1 MLVQIMSHLGKHWT
15 LAAFLII
22 PIQYLMFKCLS
33 LNIRNA
39 FVLTGMCSLEE
50 IVTDIQVTG
59 LNQSL
64 VPLSN
69 QKEAETPLI
78 SSGQHF
84 QRTSSVVLLHISNI
98 LTFTMCHVKEVLQKE
113 ELQKPSSAPRY
124 CEV

>member
-1 MLVQIMSHLGKHWT
+1 MLVQIMSHLGKHGT

-69 QKEAETPLI
+69 
-78 SSGQHF
+78 
-84 QRTSSVVLLHISNI
+84 
-98 LTFTMCHVKEVLQKE
+98 
-113 ELQKPSSAPRY
+113 
-124 CEV
+124 